1 MRIAVDMTPVVAGGV
16 NGGVL
21 PLTIETIKGFKQWEN
36 TDVVLITSSTNH
48 DLLCDLDKYGCKRF
62 CLVGEGGRVM
72 PVVSHDAPL
81 PTPLTAQAPVLPVRQ
96 EMVQRLKWKT
106 KQALKRYAPSWF
118 LRFAKR
124 HRGGIK
130 KMFWRCAHPVKG
142 MLKPLVRFVMPHGL
156 YVLYSTRCS
165 ERMAVQ
171 ARIAASAAAASKV
184 HAKPRYGIDCCSLS
198 AMIGETIDVLY
209 CPFSAVNFYDPQVA
223 TVSVINDIQHV
234 YYPFFFAPQ
243 ELEARKDFYDKLLRV
258 HPQIVTISDFT
269 KKTIVETYG
278 CAEETVQTIYPSV
291 QKRLSAFTDEEK
303 QTAFQKFGF
312 NKEEYIIYP
321 ANFWKHKNH
330 PVLLTAFRMYL
341 ETHKES
347 PLQLVLTGSAVDQQ
361 EAIKTLIDGSGL
373 SDRVHHLGYVENVE
387 LAALI
392 SNSKYLIFPSLFEGF
407 GIPVAEAMQLGT
419 TVLCSNSTS
428 LPEVGGDCAFYF
440 DPRTPE
446 SILNCMEFVDENPA
460 EVKKKKE
467 RYQEQLSKFDFD
479 VYMEKYKKLFELLC
493 KEKQPD
499 EAINCNTLL

>member
-62 CLVGEGGRVM
+62 CLVDEGGQVR

-81 PTPLTAQAPVLPVRQ
+81 PTPLTAPAPVLHVRQ
-96 EMVQRLKWKT
+96 EMVQRLKWRS

-118 LRFAKR
+118 LHFAKR
-124 HRGGIK
+124 HKDGIK

-142 MLKPLVRFVMPHGL
+142 ILKPLVRFVMPHGL

-171 ARIAASAAAASKV
+171 AQIAASATAASKV
-184 HAKPRYGIDCCSLS
+184 YTEPRFDGCNLS
-198 AMIGETIDVLY
+198 AMMGETIDVLY
-209 CPFSAVNFYDPQVA
+209 CPFSAVNFNDPQVA

-243 ELEARKDFYDKLLRV
+243 ELEARKDFYDKLFRV

-269 KKTIVETYG
+269 KKTIIETYG
-278 CAEETVQTIYPSV
+278 CTEETVQTIYPSV
-291 QKRLSAFTDEEK
+291 QKRLSVFSDEEK
-303 QTAFQKFGF
+303 KAAFQKFGL
-312 NKEEYIIYP
+312 NKQEYIIYP

-330 PVLLTAFRMYL
+330 PILLTAFRMYL

-361 EAIKTLIDGSGL
+361 ETIKTLIDGSGL
-373 SDRVHHLGYVENVE
+373 SDRVHHFGYVENVE

-446 SILNCMEFVDENPA
+446 SILRCMEFVDENPA
-460 EVKKKKE
+460 EVQKKKE
-467 RYQEQLSKFDFD
+467 CYQEQLSKFDFD
-479 VYMEKYKKLFELLC
+479 IYMKKYKKLFELLC
-493 KEKQPD
+493 KEK
-499 EAINCNTLL
+499 

>member
-1 MRIAVDMTPVVAGGV
+1 MRIAIDMTPVVAGGV

-21 PLTIETIKGFKQWEN
+21 PLTIETIKGFRQWEN
-36 TDVVLITSSTNH
+36 TDVVLITSSANH
-48 DLLCDLDKYGCKRF
+48 GLLCDLDKYGCKRV
-62 CLVGEGGRVM
+62 CLAGEGGQVM
-72 PVVSHDAPL
+72 PLALRDTPAFVPSSAQASAL
-81 PTPLTAQAPVLPVRQ
+81 PTRPSTVYL
-96 EMVQRLKWKT
+96 LKLRAK
-106 KQALKRYAPSWF
+106 KAVKRYSPSWL
-118 LRFAKR
+118 LRFAQR
-124 HRGGIK
+124 HKQGIK
-130 KMFWRCAHPVKG
+130 KLYWRCTHPIEG
-142 MLKPLVRFVMPHGL
+142 LLKPVVRFIMPHGV
-156 YVLYSTRCS
+156 YVLHSTHCS
-165 ERMAVQ
+165 ERAAVR
-171 ARIAASAAAASKV
+171 AKIAASTAVASSTQVKL
-184 HAKPRYGIDCCSLS
+184 RYGIDRCDLS
-198 AMIGETIDVLY
+198 ATIGEKIDILY

-243 ELEARKDFYDKLLRV
+243 ELEARKNFYDKLLRV

-278 CAEETVQTIYPSV
+278 CAEKAVQTIYPSV
-291 QKRLSAFTDEEK
+291 QKRLAAFTDEEK
-303 QTAFQKFGF
+303 QAAFKKFGL
-312 NKEEYIIYP
+312 NKQEYIIYP

-330 PVLLTAFRMYL
+330 PILLTAFRMYL
-341 ETHKES
+341 EAHKES
-347 PLQLVLTGSAVDQQ
+347 PLQLVLTGSAVDQA
-361 EAIKTLIDGSGL
+361 ETIKILIDGSGL
-373 SDRVHHLGYVENVE
+373 TNRVHHLGYVENVE

-446 SILNCMEFVDENPA
+446 SILHCMEFVDENPA

-479 VYMEKYKKLFELLC
+479 VYMKKYKKLFEFLC
-493 KEKQPD
+493 EEKQSD
-499 EAINCNTLL
+499 EAINCNALL